1 MKISMSHALHPQSPL
16 RLSNGA
22 ENQAVA
28 DRQQKKQADSVT
40 VSSQARSLFAKNNQS
55 KTNDLMQSLQP
66 QREKLQES
74 KSKLYES
81 ALKSGGQAQGIQ
93 EQIKALDEQIRA
105 LDEQISQIKLDEMQK
120 TFVQDADSKQ
130 PTPEKPA
137 DAGNQTAEEP
147 AFQHFM
153 ALSGNL
159 EQLEQLSAQKHKI
172 ARGIRVLNQEIKL
185 DESRALSGQTA
196 TAKREQVAALEQTM
210 GRLDEQMG
218 EKFKALAA
226 QLIEQTNFAE
236 AESFSTAAPP
246 AMQMNRAAASLRQ
259 KTPSPH
265 LTWNSP
271 RNARQ
276 NNPPLRVERPR
287 RARCCGPL
295 VKVGFRI
302 LSCVANSSR
311 LALTWLSWP
320 PVCLSFSTLQ
330 AESIRFAKGQQRI
343 ARDVRKVFL
352 HDLAKLPGSAGNVPA
367 LVPEQSDLARQIAAL
382 YPQIVDLLVQAPS
395 RARDKG
401 DADSRLYERNQP
413 GRFIAFV
420 HVSWLEG

>member
-147 AFQHFM
+147 ALQHFM

-159 EQLEQLSAQKHKI
+159 EQFEQLSAQKHKI

-246 AMQMNRAAASLRQ
+246 
-259 KTPSPH
+259 
-265 LTWNSP
+265 
-271 RNARQ
+271 RNAD
-276 NNPPLRVERPR
+276 E
-287 RARCCGPL
+287 
-295 VKVGFRI
+295 
-302 LSCVANSSR
+302 SSSGESSAENAQSAPDLE
-311 LALTWLSWP
+311 LAP
-320 PVCLSFSTLQ
+320 
-330 AESIRFAKGQQRI
+330 
-343 ARDVRKVFL
+343 
-352 HDLAKLPGSAGNVPA
+352 
-367 LVPEQSDLARQIAAL
+367 
-382 YPQIVDLLVQAPS
+382 
-395 RARDKG
+395 
-401 DADSRLYERNQP
+401 
-413 GRFIAFV
+413 
-420 HVSWLEG
+420 